1 MNSTRGA
8 ITLAGVV
15 ALSTLSN
22 AAETG
27 LNAAAKAAG
36 LKYFGSATDNS
47 ELSDSAYSA
56 VLKDS
61 NQFGQITPG
70 NTMKWVYTEPSQNSY
85 SYTQG
90 DQIAT
95 FAKTNSQLLRC
106 HNLVWYQEA
115 PSWVTSGTWTNATLI
130 AAMQAH
136 ITNEVTHYKG
146 QCYAWD
152 VVNEALNDDGT
163 FREWELYNIIG
174 PAYIPLAFE
183 AAAAAD
189 PTVKLYY
196 NDYNIET
203 AGAKATAAQNI
214 VKMIKAYGGKIDGI
228 GLESHFIVGETPS
241 AAAQASNMASF
252 TALGVEV
259 AVTELDVRETLPE
272 SSAQD
277 QQQAKDYVST
287 VQACLQTKNCVGV
300 TVWDFDDQYSW
311 VPSTFSGQGAA
322 DLYNSALQP
331 KPAYTSILSALNAAA
346 TGGSGSGSSP
356 STTLKTSTVPTS
368 PTPPASS
375 APSSGTVAQWGQ
387 CGGIG
392 YTGSTVCAS
401 PYTCHVQN
409 SYYSQCS

>member
-1 MNSTRGA
+1 MSQSRMVMALT
-8 ITLAGVV
+8 GVF

-22 AAETG
+22 AAATG
-27 LNAAAKAAG
+27 LNSAAKAAG

-47 ELSDSAYSA
+47 ELTDSAYTA
-56 VLKDS
+56 VLDDT

-70 NTMKWVYTEPSQNSY
+70 NTMKWVYTEPSQNSF

-90 DQIAT
+90 DQIAN
-95 FAKTNSQLLRC
+95 FAKTNGQLLRC

-115 PSWVTSGTWTNATLI
+115 PSWVTSGSWTNASLI

-163 FREWELYNIIG
+163 YRQWELYNVIG

-189 PTVKLYY
+189 PDVKLYY

-203 AGAKATAAQNI
+203 AGAKATAAQNL
-214 VKMIKAYGGKIDGI
+214 VKTIKAYGAKIDGI

-241 AAAQASNMASF
+241 ASSQASNMASF

-259 AVTELDVRETLPE
+259 AVTELDVRQTLPE
-272 SSAQD
+272 TSAQD

-300 TVWDFDDQYSW
+300 TVWDFDDKYSW

-322 DLYNSALQP
+322 DLYNSAVQP
-331 KPAYTSILSALNAAA
+331 KPAYTSVLSALNAAA
-346 TGGSGSGSSP
+346 TAGSGSSSSAP
-356 STTLKTSTVPTS
+356 TTLSTVPAS
-368 PTPPASS
+368 PTSSPSS
-375 APSSGTVAQWGQ
+375 APASGTVAEYGQ

-392 YTGSTVCAS
+392 YTGPTVCES
-401 PYTCHVQN
+401 PYSCHSTN
-409 SYYSQCS
+409 SYYSQCY